1 MAISQTYLGHVDR
14 CPPSIK
20 SQMTSIHLKRGQ
32 FLMHA
37 GDMNDF
43 VYLITSGAVQVYHY
57 TDSGELFVSY
67 VNSINRHI
75 FGDVE
80 AIRDTY
86 APILRNVVT
95 TQDST
100 FLKVPRKAFLDWLH
114 LDSDFCVYLM
124 RGLCDNIIHST
135 EYAITNARL
144 PLKKRCAAFLLDNS
158 DSDGTVSFGKETLSG
173 ILATSLRSTN
183 RILKDFKDEEIIC
196 ISDKVIKII
205 DREKI
210 KKLIEN

>member
-1 MAISQTYLGHVDR
+1 MAISQTFLEHINR

-20 SQMTSIHLKRGQ
+20 CQMSPVRIRKGQ
-32 FLMHA
+32 FLMRA
-37 GDMNDF
+37 GEMNDF
-43 VYLITSGAVQVYHY
+43 VYLITSGTVRVYHY

-67 VNSINRHI
+67 INSINRHI

-86 APILRNVVT
+86 APILRNVVAT
-95 TQDST
+95 EDAT

-114 LDSDFCVYLM
+114 LDSDFCIYLL

-144 PLKKRCAAFLLDNS
+144 SLKKRCAMFILDNS
-158 DSDGTVSFGKETLSG
+158 DKEGLVSFGKETLSG

-183 RILKDFKDEEIIC
+183 RVLKEFRDNEMIDTTGKSIQIL
-196 ISDKVIKII
+196 
-205 DREKI
+205 DREAL
-210 KKLIEN
+210 KKLTEN